1 MQFPSTV
8 ARVPEHTD
16 DAVNEQIQR
25 DMERRVATIACEGKR
40 AINKRLKELD
50 DEWDVERLL
59 ETNMAAI
66 VVIGS
71 VLALLWSWFAL
82 IPLAV
87 GAVLF
92 MHATQGWCPP
102 IPVMRRHGV
111 RTQTEI
117 EQERYAL
124 KAIRGDFGR
133 VRDDAAVHSAER
145 VDKAL
150 EAVVT

>member
-16 DAVNEQIQR
+16 ESVNEQIHR
-25 DMERRVATIACEGKR
+25 DMERRVAAIACEGRR
-40 AINKRLKELD
+40 AINKRLTELD
-50 DEWDVERLL
+50 EEWDVERLL
-59 ETNMAAI
+59 ETNAAALT
-66 VVIGS
+66 VFGS
-71 VLALLWSWFAL
+71 ALALLWSWFAL

-87 GAVLF
+87 GGFLF
-92 MHATQGWCPP
+92 VHATQGWCPP
-102 IPVMRRHGV
+102 MPVMRRHGV

-133 VRDDAAVHSAER
+133 LRDDTAHSAAR
-145 VDKAL
+145 VDQAL